1 MLMNAL
7 IFLIGLAGAALI
19 AAGTWLIFQPAGYIA
34 GGVLLLA
41 WSFMAARAAAISELK
56 RSKKGDN

>member
-19 AAGTWLIFQPAGYIA
+19 AVGTWLIYQPAGYIA

-41 WSFMAARAAAISELK
+41 WSFMAARAAAVSQFK
-56 RSKKGDN
+56 QSKKGDS